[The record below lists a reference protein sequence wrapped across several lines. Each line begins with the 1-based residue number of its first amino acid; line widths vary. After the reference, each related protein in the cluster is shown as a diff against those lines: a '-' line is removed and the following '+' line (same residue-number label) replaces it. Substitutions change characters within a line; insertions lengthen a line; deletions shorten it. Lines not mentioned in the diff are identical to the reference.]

1 MTAAA
6 MVAEFDDVAGWTAD
20 AVRQLGDRYAIPAAC
35 RGSSSPT
42 ALAWLAEACE
52 LSAGMRLLDVG
63 AGVGGP
69 AAWAA
74 ERFGVDPILLDP
86 MPAACRAAATLFGL
100 PVVLADGGR
109 IPLRTASVDVA
120 WCLGVLCTVE
130 EKAALLSEIHR
141 VLVPGGSLGLL
152 VVVAQGKHLLRPP
165 DGNHFP
171 GQEELDALLGDAG
184 FDVVEQID
192 RPAEVPRSWSR
203 RVEEVAA
210 MVEARHRAKG
220 AYALAARQGRRLAG
234 LFDGGHLSMQLIHA
248 TRLGRTV

>member
-1 MTAAA
+1 
-6 MVAEFDDVAGWTAD
+6 
-20 AVRQLGDRYAIPAAC
+20 
-35 RGSSSPT
+35 
-42 ALAWLAEACE
+42 
-52 LSAGMRLLDVG
+52 MRLLDVG

-74 ERFGVDPILLDP
+74 ERFGVSPILLEP
-86 MPAACRAAATLFGL
+86 MPAACSAAADLFGL
-100 PVVLADGGR
+100 PVVLADGRR
-109 IPLRTASVDVA
+109 IPLRTASIDVA
-120 WCLGVLCTVE
+120 WCLGVLCTIE
-130 EKAALLSEIHR
+130 DKAALLSELHR

-152 VVVAQGKHLLRPP
+152 VVVAQGKQLHRPP

-171 GQEELDALLGDAG
+171 GQDELDTLLGDAG

-203 RVEEVAA
+203 RAEEVAA
-210 MVEARHRAKG
+210 IVEARHRAHR

-248 TRLGRTV
+248 TRQGRRT